1 MRKNRLLLCI
11 ALMLVFAM
19 SLAMFVACADDQ
31 TEQPVDPGTTDTP
44 GTDTDGPTG
53 GITIGGGSTVVDGDT
68 VTVNGLSAQKEFVV
82 NGGVTDFAVFVE
94 TTSGKQPVSDYGYY
108 AGADN
113 KGVVYL
119 YPPSTGWPKSGV
131 VVIELYN
138 DAYLEDYPDAKVLK
152 FTVARESNGVQVI
165 DGIRVYDAARANVK
179 VTNTD
184 EYGDTYGSVTLMGM
198 SRGFEKDEVFILEN
212 EDGTQAAFKALDD
225 AAPTAGVVTVNFIK
239 PELTEVFEKFD
250 VNTTTALN
258 EDSMIVIEENLEEQ
272 LNNSEIGLAA
282 IDIFQS
288 APEFGV
294 NVDLVDGVLKVDIT
308 ITVPN
313 VVAINGQANSDL
325 VINLHN
331 DMTVNLNA
339 DIDIDTISEDFDIS
353 ADIKNDMTA
362 TVTLGANAN
371 VSQIANVQ
379 ELFSKLVALANS
391 SNENPTAISLF
402 KWTLPIGNG
411 VASIS
416 YDADLVFAFNFSGK
430 IGVEAQATLDY
441 TVGAKYSEETGIEMY
456 SVQSEDNGFHDLTVD
471 LYGMAELKVGID
483 QRVSFDILAGVL
495 GIGLQAELGN
505 YNRIYGYG
513 VTTDLINEEEDAMN
527 GGFYFVGGF
536 YYDVNLT
543 YGLKIGSLLNVSDKA
558 DIVSGEEELYHVGDR
573 YVEVGLV
580 QTADAVALTAKES
593 LVPAIYEVVLF
604 DLVTQTESTAPID
617 ASELVFTGAEGLTF
631 TSYTVNKGEDEE
643 VTVAIVKVNEGVT
656 EVNDEVTVKYGNFD
670 SVKTTYTFSAAK
682 PMLDVDNGTVD
693 KSSKVITDKVV
704 TITYDGITKE
714 MISVSD
720 NVVVKSIVVN
730 DNEAVV
736 TLDGRE
742 LLKLETGVQDVVFTV
757 GGYELTYALALENT
771 VLATQFREGNT
782 YTIFTA
788 DQVKD
793 LANHGTYAD
802 MTLVITDDIDLGGA
816 TIAPIAN
823 FEGTIEGSN
832 KTISGYVIDSMSGN
846 NAAFIAVNNGEVRNL
861 TLDGTVKVAF
871 DGKTGNDYKVAGL
884 AAVNNGTIKN
894 VTVKGVV
901 DVESNSLSAFIDIDA
916 AMVAATGNAP
926 VESTAEG
933 TVNVTVAFD
942 LANVTVNAGG
952 LTSTAAADGVTVS
965 VDCVN
970 GRTNPIFTKVNI
982 A

>member
-94 TTSGKQPVSDYGYY
+94 TTSGKQPVSDYEYY

-119 YPPSTGWPKSGV
+119 YSPSTGWPKSGV

-138 DAYLEDYPDAKVLK
+138 GAYLEDYPDAKVLK

-179 VTNTD
+179 VTNTN

-282 IDIFQS
+282 VDIFQS

-313 VVAINGQANSDL
+313 VVAINGQANSNL

-456 SVQSEDNGFHDLTVD
+456 SEQSEDNGFHDLTVD

-513 VTTDLINEEEDAMN
+513 VTTNLINGEEDAMN
-527 GGFYFVGGF
+527 GGFYFEGGF

-558 DIVSGEEELYHVGDR
+558 DIAAGEIELYDAGNR
-573 YVEVGLV
+573 YVEVGLT
-580 QTADAVALTAKES
+580 QTADAVALTAKQS
-593 LVPAIYEVVLF
+593 LVPAIYEVELF
-604 DLVTQTESTAPID
+604 DLVTQTESTEPVD
-617 ASELVFTGAEGLTF
+617 ASELVFTGADGLTF
-631 TSYTVNKGEDEE
+631 DGSVVN
-643 VTVAIVKVNEGVT
+643 VNEG
-656 EVNDEVTVKYGNFD
+656 ENDVNTVVTVKYKNFD
-670 SVKTTYTFSAAK
+670 SVKTTYTFSAAM

-704 TITYDGITKE
+704 TITYDGITRE

-730 DNEAVV
+730 GNEAVV

-742 LLKLETGVQDVVFTV
+742 LLKLETGVQNVVFTV
-757 GGYELTYALALENT
+757 DGYELTYALALENT
-771 VLATQFREGNT
+771 VSATQFREGNT

-832 KTISGYVIDSMSGN
+832 NTISGYVIDSMSGN

-970 GRTNPIFTKVNI
+970 GRSNPIFTKVNI

>member
-68 VTVNGLSAQKEFVV
+68 VTVNGLSAQKEFVI

-94 TTSGKQPVSDYGYY
+94 TTSGKQPVSDYEYY

-119 YPPSTGWPKSGV
+119 YSPSTGWPKSGV

-138 DAYLEDYPDAKVLK
+138 GAYLEDYPDAKVLK

-339 DIDIDTISEDFDIS
+339 DIDIDTISEYFDVS

-379 ELFSKLVALANS
+379 DLFSKLVALANS

-456 SVQSEDNGFHDLTVD
+456 SEQSEDNGFHDLTVD

-513 VTTDLINEEEDAMN
+513 VTTDLINDEEDAMN
-527 GGFYFVGGF
+527 GGFYFEGGF

-543 YGLKIGSLLNVSDKA
+543 YGLKIGSLLNISDKA
-558 DIVSGEEELYHVGDR
+558 DIVSGEERLYFKGDR
-573 YVEVGLV
+573 DVEVGLV
-580 QTADAVALTAKES
+580 QTSDAVTLTAKQS

-617 ASELVFTGAEGLTF
+617 ASELVFTGADGLTF
-631 TSYTVNKGEDEE
+631 TSGVVN
-643 VTVAIVKVNEGVT
+643 VNEGEN
-656 EVNDEVTVKYGNFD
+656 EVNTVVTVKYGNFD

-682 PMLDVDNGTVD
+682 PMLDVDNGTVN
-693 KSSKVITDKVV
+693 KASKVITDTVV
-704 TITYDGITKE
+704 TITYDGISEE

-720 NVVVKSIVVN
+720 NAVIKNIAVADN
-730 DNEAVV
+730 NEAVV
-736 TLDGRE
+736 TLDGKE
-742 LLKLETGVQDVVFTV
+742 LLKLETGVQNVVFTV
-757 GGYELTYALALENT
+757 DGYELTYALALENT

-916 AMVAATGNAP
+916 AMVAATGNVP

-952 LTSTAAADGVTVS
+952 LTSTVAADGVTATI
-965 VDCVN
+965 DCVN
-970 GRTNPIFTKVNI
+970 GRSNPIFTKVNI
-982 A
+982 AQ

>member
-44 GTDTDGPTG
+44 GTETDGPTG

-94 TTSGKQPVSDYGYY
+94 TTSGKQPVSDYEYY

-119 YPPSTGWPKSGV
+119 YSPSTGWPKSGV

-138 DAYLEDYPDAKVLK
+138 GAYLEDYPDAKVLK

-339 DIDIDTISEDFDIS
+339 DIDIDTISEYFDVS

-371 VSQIANVQ
+371 VTQISNVQ
-379 ELFSKLVALANS
+379 DLFSKLVALANS

-456 SVQSEDNGFHDLTVD
+456 SVESEDNGFHDLTVD

-513 VTTDLINEEEDAMN
+513 VTTDLINDEEDAMN

-558 DIVSGEEELYHVGDR
+558 DIAAGEIELYDAGNR
-573 YVEVGLV
+573 YVEVGLT
-580 QTADAVALTAKES
+580 QTADAVALTAKQS
-593 LVPAIYEVVLF
+593 LVPAIYEVELF
-604 DLVTQTESTAPID
+604 DLVTQAESTAPID
-617 ASELVFTGAEGLTF
+617 ASELVFTGANGLTF
-631 TSYTVNKGEDEE
+631 DGSVVN
-643 VTVAIVKVNEGVT
+643 VNEG
-656 EVNDEVTVKYGNFD
+656 ENDVNTVVTVKYGNFD

-704 TITYDGITKE
+704 TITYDGISEE
-714 MISVSD
+714 MISVSNGD
-720 NVVVKSIVVN
+720 IVKDIAVEG
-730 DNEAVV
+730 NEAVV
-736 TLDGRE
+736 TLDGKE
-742 LLKLETGVQDVVFTV
+742 LLKLETGVQNVVFTV
-757 GGYELTYALALENT
+757 DGYELTYALALENT

-832 KTISGYVIDSMSGN
+832 YTISGYVIDSMSGN

-861 TLDGTVKVAF
+861 TLDGTVKVAL

-916 AMVAATGNAP
+916 AMVAATGNEP
-926 VESTAEG
+926 VDATAEG
-933 TVNVTVAFD
+933 TVDVTVAFD

-952 LTSTAAADGVTVS
+952 LTSTAVADGVTVS

-970 GRTNPIFTKVNI
+970 GRSNPIFTKVNI

>member
-44 GTDTDGPTG
+44 GTETDGPTG
-53 GITIGGGSTVVDGDT
+53 DISIGGGSTVVDGDT
-68 VTVNGLSAQKEFVV
+68 VTVNGLSAQKEFVI

-94 TTSGKQPVSDYGYY
+94 TTSGRQPVSDYEYY

-119 YPPSTGWPKSGV
+119 YSPSTGWPKSGV
-131 VVIELYN
+131 VVIALYN
-138 DAYLEDYPDAKVLK
+138 GAYLEDYPDAKELK

-282 IDIFQS
+282 VDIFQS

-339 DIDIDTISEDFDIS
+339 DIDIDTISEYFDVS

-371 VSQIANVQ
+371 VSQISNVQ
-379 ELFSKLVALANS
+379 DLFSKLVALANS

-456 SVQSEDNGFHDLTVD
+456 SEQSEDNGFHDLTVD

-513 VTTDLINEEEDAMN
+513 VTTDLINDEEDAMN
-527 GGFYFVGGF
+527 GGFYFEGGF

-543 YGLKIGSLLNVSDKA
+543 YGLKIGSLLNISDKA
-558 DIVSGEEELYHVGDR
+558 DIVSGEERLYFKGDR
-573 YVEVGLV
+573 DVEVGLV
-580 QTADAVALTAKES
+580 QTSDAVTLTAKQS

-617 ASELVFTGAEGLTF
+617 ASELVFTGADGLTF
-631 TSYTVNKGEDEE
+631 TSGVVN
-643 VTVAIVKVNEGVT
+643 VNEGEN
-656 EVNDEVTVKYGNFD
+656 EVNTVVTVKYGNFD

-682 PMLDVDNGTVD
+682 PMLDVDNGTVN
-693 KSSKVITDKVV
+693 KASKVITDTVV
-704 TITYDGITKE
+704 TITYDGISEE

-720 NVVVKSIVVN
+720 NAVIKNIAVADN
-730 DNEAVV
+730 NEAVV

-742 LLKLETGVQDVVFTV
+742 LLKLETGVQNVVFTV
-757 GGYELTYALALENT
+757 DGYELTYALALENT

-916 AMVAATGNAP
+916 AMVAATGNVP

-952 LTSTAAADGVTVS
+952 LTSTVAADGVTATI
-965 VDCVN
+965 DCVN
-970 GRTNPIFTKVNI
+970 GRSNPIFTKVNI
-982 A
+982 AQ

>member
-53 GITIGGGSTVVDGDT
+53 DISIGGGSTVVDGDT
-68 VTVNGLSAQKEFVV
+68 VTVNGLSAQKEFVI

-94 TTSGKQPVSDYGYY
+94 TTSGRQPVSDYEYY

-119 YPPSTGWPKSGV
+119 YSPSTGWPKSGV

-138 DAYLEDYPDAKVLK
+138 GAYLEDYPDAKVLK

-379 ELFSKLVALANS
+379 DLFSKLVALANS

-456 SVQSEDNGFHDLTVD
+456 SEESEDNGFHDLTVD

-513 VTTDLINEEEDAMN
+513 VTTDLINDEEDAMN

-543 YGLKIGSLLNVSDKA
+543 YGLKIGSLLNISDKA
-558 DIVSGEEELYHVGDR
+558 DIVSGEVELYDPIGDR

-580 QTADAVALTAKES
+580 QTADAVALTAKQS

-617 ASELVFTGAEGLTF
+617 ASELVFTGADGLTF
-631 TSYTVNKGEDEE
+631 TSGVVN
-643 VTVAIVKVNEGVT
+643 VNEG
-656 EVNDEVTVKYGNFD
+656 ENDVNTVVTVKYGNFD

-693 KSSKVITDKVV
+693 KSSEDITDKVV

-720 NVVVKSIVVN
+720 NVVVKSIVVEG
-730 DNEAVV
+730 NEAVV
-736 TLDGRE
+736 TLDGKE
-742 LLKLETGVQDVVFTV
+742 LLKLETGVQNVVFTV
-757 GGYELTYALALENT
+757 DGYELTYALALENT
-771 VLATQFREGNT
+771 VSATQFREGNT

-793 LANHGTYAD
+793 LANHGTYDD

-916 AMVAATGNAP
+916 AMVAATGNEP
-926 VESTAEG
+926 VDATAEG
-933 TVNVTVAFD
+933 TVDVTVAFD

-970 GRTNPIFTKVNI
+970 GRSNPIFTKVNI

>member
-44 GTDTDGPTG
+44 GTETDGPTG

-94 TTSGKQPVSDYGYY
+94 TTSGKQPVSDYEYY

-119 YPPSTGWPKSGV
+119 YSPSTGWPKSGV

-138 DAYLEDYPDAKVLK
+138 GAYLEDYPDAKVFK

-313 VVAINGQANSDL
+313 VVAINGQANSNL

-339 DIDIDTISEDFDIS
+339 DIDIDTISEYFDVS

-379 ELFSKLVALANS
+379 DLFSKLVALANS

-456 SVQSEDNGFHDLTVD
+456 SEQSEDNGFHDLTVD

-513 VTTDLINEEEDAMN
+513 VTTDLINDEEDAMN

-558 DIVSGEEELYHVGDR
+558 DITAGEVELYDAGNR
-573 YVEVGLV
+573 YVEVGLT
-580 QTADAVALTAKES
+580 QTADAVALTAKQS
-593 LVPAIYEVVLF
+593 LVPAIYEVELF

-617 ASELVFTGAEGLTF
+617 ASELVFTGANGLTF
-631 TSYTVNKGEDEE
+631 DGSVVN
-643 VTVAIVKVNEGVT
+643 VNEGVD
-656 EVNDEVTVKYGNFD
+656 EVNTVVTVKYGNFD

-693 KSSKVITDKVV
+693 KASKVITDKVV
-704 TITYDGITKE
+704 TITYDGISKE

-720 NVVVKSIVVN
+720 NVVVKNIAVA

-742 LLKLETGVQDVVFTV
+742 LLKLETGVQNVVFTV
-757 GGYELTYALALENT
+757 DGYELTYALALENT
-771 VLATQFREGNT
+771 VSATQFREGNT

-916 AMVAATGNAP
+916 AMVAATGNEP
-926 VESTAEG
+926 VDATAEG
-933 TVNVTVAFD
+933 TVDVTVAFD

-970 GRTNPIFTKVNI
+970 GRSNPIFTKVNI

>member
-1 MRKNRLLLCI
+1 M
-11 ALMLVFAM
+11 
-19 SLAMFVACADDQ
+19 
-31 TEQPVDPGTTDTP
+31 
-44 GTDTDGPTG
+44 
-53 GITIGGGSTVVDGDT
+53 
-68 VTVNGLSAQKEFVV
+68 
-82 NGGVTDFAVFVE
+82 
-94 TTSGKQPVSDYGYY
+94 
-108 AGADN
+108 
-113 KGVVYL
+113 
-119 YPPSTGWPKSGV
+119 
-131 VVIELYN
+131 
-138 DAYLEDYPDAKVLK
+138 
-152 FTVARESNGVQVI
+152 
-165 DGIRVYDAARANVK
+165 
-179 VTNTD
+179 
-184 EYGDTYGSVTLMGM
+184 
-198 SRGFEKDEVFILEN
+198 
-212 EDGTQAAFKALDD
+212 
-225 AAPTAGVVTVNFIK
+225 
-239 PELTEVFEKFD
+239 
-250 VNTTTALN
+250 
-258 EDSMIVIEENLEEQ
+258 
-272 LNNSEIGLAA
+272 
-282 IDIFQS
+282 
-288 APEFGV
+288 
-294 NVDLVDGVLKVDIT
+294 
-308 ITVPN
+308 
-313 VVAINGQANSDL
+313 
-325 VINLHN
+325 
-331 DMTVNLNA
+331 
-339 DIDIDTISEDFDIS
+339 
-353 ADIKNDMTA
+353 
-362 TVTLGANAN
+362 
-371 VSQIANVQ
+371 
-379 ELFSKLVALANS
+379 
-391 SNENPTAISLF
+391 
-402 KWTLPIGNG
+402 
-411 VASIS
+411 
-416 YDADLVFAFNFSGK
+416 
-430 IGVEAQATLDY
+430 
-441 TVGAKYSEETGIEMY
+441 YSE
-456 SVQSEDNGFHDLTVD
+456 QSEDNGFHDLTVD

-513 VTTDLINEEEDAMN
+513 VTTNLINDEEDAMN

-558 DIVSGEEELYHVGDR
+558 DIAAGEVELYDPIGNR

-580 QTADAVALTAKES
+580 QTADAVALTAKQS

-617 ASELVFTGAEGLTF
+617 ASELVFTGADGLTF
-631 TSYTVNKGEDEE
+631 TSGVVN
-643 VTVAIVKVNEGVT
+643 VNEG
-656 EVNDEVTVKYGNFD
+656 ENDVNTVVTVKYGNFD

-693 KSSKVITDKVV
+693 KSSKDITDKVV
-704 TITYDGITKE
+704 TITYDGISKE
-714 MISVSD
+714 NVSVSD

-742 LLKLETGVQDVVFTV
+742 LLKLETGVQNVVFTV
-757 GGYELTYALALENT
+757 DGYELTYALALENT

-933 TVNVTVAFD
+933 TVNVTIAFD

-952 LTSTAAADGVTVS
+952 LTSTVAADGVTATI
-965 VDCVN
+965 DCVN
-970 GRTNPIFTKVNI
+970 GRTNPIFTTANI
-982 A
+982 AQ

>member
-94 TTSGKQPVSDYGYY
+94 TTSGKQPVSDYEYY

-119 YPPSTGWPKSGV
+119 YSPSTGWPKSGV

-138 DAYLEDYPDAKVLK
+138 GAYLEDYPDAKVLK

-282 IDIFQS
+282 VDIFQS

-339 DIDIDTISEDFDIS
+339 DIDIDTISEKFDVS

-371 VSQIANVQ
+371 VTQIANVQ
-379 ELFSKLVALANS
+379 DLFSKLVALANS

-456 SVQSEDNGFHDLTVD
+456 SEQSEDNGFHDLTVD

-513 VTTDLINEEEDAMN
+513 VTTDLINDEEDAMN

-558 DIVSGEEELYHVGDR
+558 DIFR
-573 YVEVGLV
+573 PP
-580 QTADAVALTAKES
+580 TPS
-593 LVPAIYEVVLF
+593 L
-604 DLVTQTESTAPID
+604 
-617 ASELVFTGAEGLTF
+617 
-631 TSYTVNKGEDEE
+631 
-643 VTVAIVKVNEGVT
+643 
-656 EVNDEVTVKYGNFD
+656 
-670 SVKTTYTFSAAK
+670 
-682 PMLDVDNGTVD
+682 
-693 KSSKVITDKVV
+693 
-704 TITYDGITKE
+704 
-714 MISVSD
+714 
-720 NVVVKSIVVN
+720 
-730 DNEAVV
+730 
-736 TLDGRE
+736 
-742 LLKLETGVQDVVFTV
+742 
-757 GGYELTYALALENT
+757 
-771 VLATQFREGNT
+771 
-782 YTIFTA
+782 
-788 DQVKD
+788 
-793 LANHGTYAD
+793 
-802 MTLVITDDIDLGGA
+802 
-816 TIAPIAN
+816 
-823 FEGTIEGSN
+823 
-832 KTISGYVIDSMSGN
+832 
-846 NAAFIAVNNGEVRNL
+846 
-861 TLDGTVKVAF
+861 
-871 DGKTGNDYKVAGL
+871 
-884 AAVNNGTIKN
+884 
-894 VTVKGVV
+894 
-901 DVESNSLSAFIDIDA
+901 
-916 AMVAATGNAP
+916 
-926 VESTAEG
+926 
-933 TVNVTVAFD
+933 
-942 LANVTVNAGG
+942 
-952 LTSTAAADGVTVS
+952 
-965 VDCVN
+965 
-970 GRTNPIFTKVNI
+970 
-982 A
+982 